1 VALFALSD
9 LHLPLGNYKPM
20 DVFGSNWNN
29 YVERIREG
37 WTNTVGNDDVVIVNG
52 DFCWATYLDDA
63 VPDFKFLASLP
74 GVKLL
79 SKGNHD
85 YWWETAKKM
94 NEFLEKNSFENIYF
108 IHNSSYMYEGYAIC
122 ASRGWICPGDRDYT
136 AADEK
141 MYKRELGRLKM
152 SLEAGLAKKPKGLIA
167 ALHYPPGEGFDEI
180 LDSFDVKECVYGHLH
195 GKSAFDH
202 KPKKENYHLVSAD
215 FLQFTP
221 MKINI

>member
-1 VALFALSD
+1 
-9 LHLPLGNYKPM
+9 
-20 DVFGSNWNN
+20 
-29 YVERIREG
+29 
-37 WTNTVGNDDVVIVNG
+37 
-52 DFCWATYLDDA
+52 
-63 VPDFKFLASLP
+63 
-74 GVKLL
+74 
-79 SKGNHD
+79 
-85 YWWETAKKM
+85 
-94 NEFLEKNSFENIYF
+94 
-108 IHNSSYMYEGYAIC
+108 MYEGYAIC

-152 SLEAGLAKKPKGLIA
+152 SLEAGLAKEPKGLIA

-202 KPKKENYHLVSAD
+202 KPKRENYHLVSAD